1 MASLSWLM
9 VASSLLLIAGNC
21 VGAVDQ
27 NRLAQVVKA
36 VRKQYAISGQF
47 SLVAN
52 IPLSQFTDRSFNPYD
67 LMKMIKP
74 NTNALNDINDG
85 RVYKGDMVVVAKPE
99 LRKHSELR
107 VLEEISDWDPKGN
120 FLLIYSYLSSCGG
133 QCTNPKNPFNI
144 LGLIENC
151 TTRWE
156 GNLAFVFTKVFDRT
170 RAGDCIEVKD
180 SIRALKNLA
189 NASLGMNNIFH
200 CYRPENEFLCSTC
213 SSGGEIADHCIDN
226 NVAPQ
231 QGRSTGQSSSRRRR
245 SLSIEQDSSSS
256 GGRGG
261 RNECRTRSKERRE
274 GPRVSRDPSPE
285 RRSERKE
292 RRDQNR
298 EHRARSKERRDGPRQ
313 RRGERKERRNP
324 SRSLSRSGKSKH
336 KRRSNKG

>member
-1 MASLSWLM
+1 M

-85 RVYKGDMVVVAKPE
+85 RVYKGNMVVVAKPE
-99 LRKHSELR
+99 LPKHSELR
-107 VLEEISDWDPKGN
+107 VLENINDWDPKGN

-133 QCTNPKNPFNI
+133 KCTNPKNPFNI
-144 LGLIENC
+144 LGLI
-151 TTRWE
+151 RRYVPLWK
-156 GNLAFVFTKVFDRT
+156 GNHAFVFTKVFDQPKTGPRI
-170 RAGDCIEVKD
+170 REVDLK
-180 SIRALKNLA
+180 RALTNLA
-189 NASLGMNNIFH
+189 NANLDMKNIFH
-200 CYRPENEFLCSTC
+200 CYTPEHEFLCSTC
-213 SSGGEIADHCIDN
+213 SSGRGIADHCIDN
-226 NVAPQ
+226 DVAPQ

-245 SLSIEQDSSSS
+245 SHSIEQDSSSS

-261 RNECRTRSKERRE
+261 RNECRTRSKECRE

-313 RRGERKERRNP
+313 RRGGRKERRNP
-324 SRSLSRSGKSKH
+324 SRSRSRSGKSKH